1 MKHRLLAALAWLLA
15 RPRIA
20 DALIRRAMR
29 TPYFHLPGYMERW
42 WLFNGYPQGQNTPTD
57 AVRKERRRWP
67 WLPSIRIHHILRE
80 DYAQHMHDH
89 PWNARTFILR
99 GWYLEHRAD
108 GYRYRKT
115 GDTADLR
122 FGEYHNIK
130 QVSPGGVWTLFVIG
144 SYGGQWGFD
153 VDGQKMLPRDYA
165 AQYPERAL

>member
-1 MKHRLLAALAWLLA
+1 MKRLLLELLASLLA

-20 DALIRRAMR
+20 DWLIRRALR
-29 TPYFHLPGYMERW
+29 TPYFHLPGYMNRW
-42 WLFNGYPQGQNTPTD
+42 WLFNGYPVADSTPND
-57 AVRKERRRWP
+57 PAGERPRAFG

-99 GWYLEHRAD
+99 GWYLEHRTD
-108 GYRYRKT
+108 GYRTRKA
-115 GDTADLR
+115 GDTAAIR

-130 QVSPGGVWTLFVIG
+130 AVSPGGVWTLFVIG

-153 VDGQKMLPRDYA
+153 VDGEKVLPRDYA
-165 AQYPERAL
+165 AMYPERAL